1 MSTSGSINYSLTA
14 RQLVEYALRKIN
26 ILAEGENATAEGAD
40 RALLELNVMLKEWMP
55 YPAIWRLT
63 EAYINLVANTQ
74 GYNLNPRPYRI
85 VDVRYR
91 DANGNDLPMTELV
104 RQEYYDLPD
113 KTTTGIP
120 TNWYF
125 DPQRAT
131 TAIYTWPLLSSVTT
145 ETLRVTYQRR
155 FEDVDDLSNEVDV
168 DQEHLST
175 VGYNLAARL
184 ADDYGRKGDH
194 INRIIARAESLFERM
209 ADMDRPEI
217 IRFVP
222 ETRYG

>member
-1 MSTSGSINYSLTA
+1 MSTSDSINISLTA
-14 RQLVEYALRKIN
+14 RQIVEYALRKIN
-26 ILAEGENATAEGAD
+26 LLAEGQTATNEMAD
-40 RALLELNVMLKEWMP
+40 RALTELEVMLKEWMR

-63 EAYINLVANTQ
+63 EGYVALLANTT

-91 DANGNDLPMTELV
+91 NSDGNDLPMTELT
-104 RQEYYDLPD
+104 RQEYYDLPI
-113 KTTTGIP
+113 KTTTGVP
-120 TNWYF
+120 TSWYF

-131 TAIYTWPLLSSVTT
+131 TAIYTWPVLSSVTT

-155 FEDVDDLSNEVDV
+155 LEDIDDLDNEVDV

-175 VGYNLAARL
+175 VGLNLAARI
-184 ADDYGRKGDH
+184 ADDYGRKGPH
-194 INRIIARAESLFERM
+194 IDRIIARAQALFEQM
-209 ADMDRPEI
+209 VDMDRPEM